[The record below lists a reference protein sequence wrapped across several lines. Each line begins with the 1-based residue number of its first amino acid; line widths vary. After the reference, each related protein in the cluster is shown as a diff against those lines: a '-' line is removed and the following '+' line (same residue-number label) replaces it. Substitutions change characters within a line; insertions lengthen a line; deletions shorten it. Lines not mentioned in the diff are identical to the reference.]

1 MSLYNINN
9 KLIKG
14 SYGLITACEPYTP
27 PGLES
32 VIVGLQGNQ
41 QEWLKYNLSIDDG
54 QGGIVV
60 RDIGTVNGVNM
71 GIQYYYTYEA
81 AVRVANSVSGWHLPT
96 KSELETLQDI
106 AAVGQWTPGGLII
119 RQAGMTLKS
128 NEGWNED
135 NGIDY
140 WGFAAYPVG
149 EIISNNPNTI
159 VNKGSVATYWS
170 ITENNTNEA
179 YNLYFGLI
187 DTAGIGTEYKNC
199 YKSIRLIKD

>member
-27 PGLES
+27 PGMES

-41 QEWLKYNLSIDDG
+41 QEWLKYNLSKDDG

-71 GIQYYYTYEA
+71 GTQYYYTYDA
-81 AVRVANSVSGWHLPT
+81 AVRVANSIPGWHLPT

-106 AAVGQWTPGGLII
+106 AEVSQWIPGGGVITK
-119 RQAGMTLKS
+119 QAGMTLKS
-128 NEGWNED
+128 NEGWNNGD

-149 EIISNNPNTI
+149 EIISNTTVI
-159 VNKGSVATYWS
+159 NKGGVATYWS
-170 ITENNTNEA
+170 ITESNSDEA
-179 YNLYFGLI
+179 YNLYF
-187 DTAGIGTEYKNC
+187 DFNDYAGIGTEDKDC
-199 YKSIRLIKD
+199 YKSVRLIKD